1 MSTESKGK
9 AANLR
14 AGWPVR
20 RYRLGEEPAPDLAH
34 STTPEQRVAMMWRLA
49 LDAWATSGRP
59 LPTYT
64 RAETPMRR
72 LSLRSH
78 DGA

>member
-1 MSTESKGK
+1 MSIESRESRPPR
-9 AANLR
+9 AN
-14 AGWPVR
+14 WPVR
-20 RYRLGEEPAPDLAH
+20 RFRLGEEPAPDLAH

-64 RAETPMRR
+64 RGETPMRR
-72 LSLRSH
+72 LSLRSD

>member
-1 MSTESKGK
+1 MSTDRKGEI
-9 AANLR
+9 ANPR
-14 AGWPVR
+14 ADWPVR
-20 RYRLGEEPAPDLAH
+20 RFKLGEEPAPDLAH
-34 STTPEQRVAMMWRLA
+34 STTPEERVAMMWRLA
-49 LDAWATSGRP
+49 QDAWAMTGRP

-72 LSLRSH
+72 LSLRSR

>member
-1 MSTESKGK
+1 MPDERRETPSPRG
-9 AANLR
+9 N
-14 AGWPVR
+14 WPVR
-20 RYRLGEEPAPDLAH
+20 RFRLGEEPAPDLAH

-72 LSLRSH
+72 LPLRSP